1 MAFTK
6 VELFIPGQMKNEPVF
21 YYIIK
26 EFNVIPTIIEASFS
40 TELGWAIVK
49 LEGKELDIDR
59 LIDFLRDKGVEV
71 NIR

>member
-6 VELFIPGQMKNEPVF
+6 VELFIPGQLKNEPVF

>member
-1 MAFTK
+1 MAFRK
-6 VELFIPGQMKNEPVF
+6 VELYIPGQLKNEPVF

-40 TELGWAIVK
+40 TDVGWAIVK
-49 LEGKELDIDR
+49 FDGHEDDLER

-71 NIR
+71 NMK